1 MTHGHDQRSAVVGWG
16 CQGGG
21 GGNRKRNFRVLKKT
35 KKKAHTSEMVKK
47 QTDFRRRQA
56 QRIEVTNNVL
66 NAQEWRRVQRKKSAC
81 RLIMDFLYYF

>member
-1 MTHGHDQRSAVVGWG
+1 MAMINVQPLWGGAVRGVGG
-16 CQGGG
+16 QQ
-21 GGNRKRNFRVLKKT
+21 KT
-35 KKKAHTSEMVKK
+35 EFSGVEKNQKKAHTSEMVKK

-56 QRIEVTNNVL
+56 QRVEVTNNVL